1 MERPLSG
8 RRGAT
13 RADPGTPRSVR
24 PGPRRPT
31 ADRGETQAS
40 RRATLVGMEEVR
52 EDTIASRRRLYL
64 LARVVVRRHYREQ
77 LTLPRVATAL
87 SSSPRQLQRSYAQF
101 GGLSFRE
108 ELRSQRLRMAAD
120 LLVEQRF
127 ITVADVARLVGYESA
142 AHFARAFRRRYGLPP
157 GIFRERAI
165 HAGAQRPARAPIA
178 GAGDAG
184 SGSQPCPSRSRL
196 EPSASAS
203 GRRSRIS
210 VPPPGATSAVTLPP
224 C

>member
-1 MERPLSG
+1 
-8 RRGAT
+8 
-13 RADPGTPRSVR
+13 
-24 PGPRRPT
+24 
-31 ADRGETQAS
+31 
-40 RRATLVGMEEVR
+40 VR

-101 GGLSFRE
+101 GGLTFRE
-108 ELRSQRLRMAAD
+108 ELRIRRLRVAAD

-127 ITVADVARLVGYESA
+127 IPVADVARLVGYESVP
-142 AHFARAFRRRYGLPP
+142 HFAKAFRRRYGLPP

-165 HAGAQRPARAPIA
+165 RARAQQPDRTPIA

-184 SGSQPCPSRSRL
+184 SCSQSCSSSP
-196 EPSASAS
+196 PSASAP
-203 GRRSRIS
+203 GRRRRIS
-210 VPPPGATSAVTLPP
+210 VPPPGAGSAVTLPP